1 MGQIV
6 DINGF
11 SNNGKVNV
19 QIINY
24 GDLIP
29 EDLPYFFNM
38 LYIKNYNITYN
49 KKRRTLHVGES
60 TITNK

>member
-6 DINGF
+6 HINGF

-38 LYIKNYNITYN
+38 LYIKNYKITYN

>member
-6 DINGF
+6 HINGF

-38 LYIKNYNITYN
+38 LYIKNYKITYN

-60 TITNK
+60 TITN

>member
-1 MGQIV
+1 MGKFV

-24 GDLIP
+24 GGIIP
-29 EDLPYFFNM
+29 EDLPYLFNM
-38 LYIKNYNITYN
+38 LYIKT
-49 KKRRTLHVGES
+49 T
-60 TITNK
+60 T